1 MPNDYEV
8 GFGRPP
14 VKSQFKPGVSGNPKG
29 RPKRDKSGFHSS
41 ILETELYRTVTI
53 TEGNRKI
60 PMPIIQAGFRRLM
73 INAVKGHP
81 QSIALALKLSDS
93 YSLDENEKQK
103 HAPQL
108 TNEERAKR
116 LMEILQSA
124 HLRRQRKDLKA
135 TNPTKR
141 KR

>member
-1 MPNDYEV
+1 
-8 GFGRPP
+8 
-14 VKSQFKPGVSGNPKG
+14 
-29 RPKRDKSGFHSS
+29 
-41 ILETELYRTVTI
+41 
-53 TEGNRKI
+53 
-60 PMPIIQAGFRRLM
+60 M